1 MNDKI
6 KNHIQEGDK
15 AAQQKD
21 WDTALNWYERALEFS
36 PFENE
41 IHEKIIHCHINRKD
55 RKRYLEAVNRYR
67 NAKNSAPIPQ
77 QTLSHKLIE
86 PPKPQPTKPEPTK
99 PEPPKPE
106 PPKPQPTKPEPPKP
120 QPTKPEPPKPE
131 PTKPEPPKPQP
142 TKPEPPKPEPPKPEP
157 PKPEPPKPEPPK
169 PEPPKPEPTK
179 PEPPKPQPTKPE
191 PPKPEPTK
199 PEPPK
204 PQPTKPEPPKPQ
216 PTKPEPPKPQ
226 PTKPEPPKPEPT
238 KKTKEIPLF
247 STIESAPSLK
257 RSSDISEAEMI
268 EADAEQWE
276 KRGEKETASKSYAQ
290 AAYLWKQKG
299 DNARA
304 GLAYEKSYEFSP
316 NPEILTQL
324 NELYSQGV
332 KLKQSTVMEI
342 YKKIYH
348 MKI

>member
-86 PPKPQPTKPEPTK
+86 PPKPQPTKPEPT
-99 PEPPKPE
+99 
-106 PPKPQPTKPEPPKP
+106 
-120 QPTKPEPPKPE
+120 
-131 PTKPEPPKPQP
+131 
-142 TKPEPPKPEPPKPEP
+142 
-157 PKPEPPKPEPPK
+157 KPEPPK

>member
-77 QTLSHKLIE
+77 QTLSHKLI
-86 PPKPQPTKPEPTK
+86 
-99 PEPPKPE
+99 
-106 PPKPQPTKPEPPKP
+106 
-120 QPTKPEPPKPE
+120 
-131 PTKPEPPKPQP
+131 
-142 TKPEPPKPEPPKPEP
+142 
-157 PKPEPPKPEPPK
+157 
-169 PEPPKPEPTK
+169 
-179 PEPPKPQPTKPE
+179 
-191 PPKPEPTK
+191 
-199 PEPPK
+199 
-204 PQPTKPEPPKPQ
+204 
-216 PTKPEPPKPQ
+216 EPPKPQ

>member
-86 PPKPQPTKPEPTK
+86 PPKPE
-99 PEPPKPE
+99 
-106 PPKPQPTKPEPPKP
+106 
-120 QPTKPEPPKPE
+120 
-131 PTKPEPPKPQP
+131 
-142 TKPEPPKPEPPKPEP
+142 
-157 PKPEPPKPEPPK
+157 
-169 PEPPKPEPTK
+169 
-179 PEPPKPQPTKPE
+179 
-191 PPKPEPTK
+191 
-199 PEPPK
+199 
-204 PQPTKPEPPKPQ
+204 

>member
-106 PPKPQPTKPEPPKP
+106 PPKP
-120 QPTKPEPPKPE
+120 
-131 PTKPEPPKPQP
+131 
-142 TKPEPPKPEPPKPEP
+142 
-157 PKPEPPKPEPPK
+157 
-169 PEPPKPEPTK
+169 EPTK

-216 PTKPEPPKPQ
+216 PTKPEPPKPEPPKPEPPKPEPPKPEPTKPEPPKPQ

-324 NELYSQGV
+324 NELYSKGV

>member
-131 PTKPEPPKPQP
+131 P
-142 TKPEPPKPEPPKPEP
+142 PKPEPPKPEP
-157 PKPEPPKPEPPK
+157 PKPE
-169 PEPPKPEPTK
+169 
-179 PEPPKPQPTKPE
+179 
-191 PPKPEPTK
+191 
-199 PEPPK
+199 
-204 PQPTKPEPPKPQ
+204 

>member
-86 PPKPQPTKPEPTK
+86 PPKPEPTKPEPT
-99 PEPPKPE
+99 
-106 PPKPQPTKPEPPKP
+106 
-120 QPTKPEPPKPE
+120 
-131 PTKPEPPKPQP
+131 
-142 TKPEPPKPEPPKPEP
+142 
-157 PKPEPPKPEPPK
+157 KPEPPK

-216 PTKPEPPKPQ
+216 PTKPEPPKPEPPKPEPPKPEPPKPEPTKPEPPKPQ

>member
-1 MNDKI
+1 LRQK
-6 KNHIQEGDK
+6 
-15 AAQQKD
+15 KD

-36 PFENE
+36 TSEKE
-41 IHEKIIHCHINRKD
+41 IHEKIITCHIQRKD
-55 RKRYLEAVNRYR
+55 RNGYLEAVNRYR
-67 NAKNSAPIPQ
+67 NAKDSPPIPY

-86 PPKPQPTKPEPTK
+86 PPKPAT
-99 PEPPKPE
+99 PKPA
-106 PPKPQPTKPEPPKP
+106 T
-120 QPTKPEPPKPE
+120 PKPE
-131 PTKPEPPKPQP
+131 PTKPEPPKPA
-142 TKPEPPKPEPPKPEP
+142 TPKPE
-157 PKPEPPKPEPPK
+157 
-169 PEPPKPEPTK
+169 
-179 PEPPKPQPTKPE
+179 
-191 PPKPEPTK
+191 
-199 PEPPK
+199 
-204 PQPTKPEPPKPQ
+204 
-216 PTKPEPPKPQ
+216 

-247 STIESAPSLK
+247 SAIESAPSLK
-257 RSSDISEAEMI
+257 RSSDISDAEMT

-304 GLAYEKSYEFSP
+304 GLAYEKSYELSP

-332 KLKQSTVMEI
+332 KLKQSTIMEI

>member
-106 PPKPQPTKPEPPKP
+106 PPKP
-120 QPTKPEPPKPE
+120 
-131 PTKPEPPKPQP
+131 
-142 TKPEPPKPEPPKPEP
+142 
-157 PKPEPPKPEPPK
+157 
-169 PEPPKPEPTK
+169 EPTK

-204 PQPTKPEPPKPQ
+204 PQPTNPEPPKPQ
-216 PTKPEPPKPQ
+216 PTKPEPPKPE
-226 PTKPEPPKPEPT
+226 PTKPQPPKPEPTKPQPPKPEPTKPEPT

>member
-86 PPKPQPTKPEPTK
+86 PPKPQPTKPE
-99 PEPPKPE
+99 
-106 PPKPQPTKPEPPKP
+106 
-120 QPTKPEPPKPE
+120 
-131 PTKPEPPKPQP
+131 
-142 TKPEPPKPEPPKPEP
+142 
-157 PKPEPPKPEPPK
+157 
-169 PEPPKPEPTK
+169 
-179 PEPPKPQPTKPE
+179 
-191 PPKPEPTK
+191 
-199 PEPPK
+199 
-204 PQPTKPEPPKPQ
+204 
-216 PTKPEPPKPQ
+216 

>member
-106 PPKPQPTKPEPPKP
+106 PPKP
-120 QPTKPEPPKPE
+120 
-131 PTKPEPPKPQP
+131 
-142 TKPEPPKPEPPKPEP
+142 
-157 PKPEPPKPEPPK
+157 
-169 PEPPKPEPTK
+169 EPTK

-216 PTKPEPPKPQ
+216 PTKPEPPKPE
-226 PTKPEPPKPEPT
+226 PTKPQPPKPEPTKPQPPKPEPTKPEPT

>member
-106 PPKPQPTKPEPPKP
+106 PPKPE
-120 QPTKPEPPKPE
+120 
-131 PTKPEPPKPQP
+131 
-142 TKPEPPKPEPPKPEP
+142 
-157 PKPEPPKPEPPK
+157 
-169 PEPPKPEPTK
+169 
-179 PEPPKPQPTKPE
+179 
-191 PPKPEPTK
+191 
-199 PEPPK
+199 
-204 PQPTKPEPPKPQ
+204 

-257 RSSDISEAEMI
+257 KSYDISEAEMI
-268 EADAEQWE
+268 EADADQWE

-290 AAYLWKQKG
+290 AAFLWKQKG

-304 GLAYEKSYEFSP
+304 GLAYEKSYELSP
-316 NPEILTQL
+316 NSEILTQL
-324 NELYSQGV
+324 NELYSKGV

>member
-86 PPKPQPTKPEPTK
+86 PPKPEPPKPEPTKPEPTK

-106 PPKPQPTKPEPPKP
+106 PPKPE
-120 QPTKPEPPKPE
+120 
-131 PTKPEPPKPQP
+131 
-142 TKPEPPKPEPPKPEP
+142 
-157 PKPEPPKPEPPK
+157 
-169 PEPPKPEPTK
+169 
-179 PEPPKPQPTKPE
+179 
-191 PPKPEPTK
+191 
-199 PEPPK
+199 
-204 PQPTKPEPPKPQ
+204 